1 MTPITFILFRKRV
14 TLSTRKLIQT
24 SSDKDGHIFT
34 NHALL
39 LLIIPVIA
47 EQFLTSL
54 MGLAD
59 SMMVSNV
66 NDYSLGAVQ
75 LVDSINILVNQAF
88 AALATG
94 GVVICSNFIGQKKV
108 DKAGEAARQVALSA
122 LILSISITLICL
134 LFRNGILNTVF
145 GQVEDALMN
154 EAQVYFF
161 ITILSFPGIAL
172 YNAGSA
178 IYRAQGNTS
187 RPLAISTV
195 CNFVNIAGNA
205 IFIYV
210 FHLGV
215 AGAALST
222 FISRWLSAV
231 VVYIYLH
238 NKDQMISIR
247 DYKSIRPDG
256 YLIKRVLA
264 LGIPNGIENSM
275 FQFGKLVIQSTVST
289 MGTIAI
295 TAQAMTNIMEN
306 VNGVAACGVGIGL
319 MTVVGQSLGA
329 GRKDEAKYYVKKL
342 AVWAEIAIV
351 ASCLFI
357 FVLRGP
363 ITSLGGMN
371 YESAKLCMYMCGLI
385 TIVKPL
391 FWVPSFLPAY
401 GMRAAGDVR
410 FSMIL
415 SVISM
420 WAVRVGVT
428 LFLVHVVGFVSP
440 IAVWCGMFSDWFVR
454 GVCFTIR
461 FMSGKWL
468 EHKVA

>member
-1 MTPITFILFRKRV
+1 MLLLKNKV
-14 TLSTRKLIQT
+14 M
-24 SSDKDGHIFT
+24 SSSNNNSGHIFS
-34 NHALL
+34 NHDLL
-39 LLIIPVIA
+39 LLVIPVIA

-94 GVVICSNFIGQKKV
+94 GVVVCSNFIGQKKT
-108 DKAGEAARQVALSA
+108 DKAEKAARQVSLSA
-122 LILSISITLICL
+122 LVLSVSITLVCL
-134 LFRNGILNTVF
+134 LLRNSILNAVF
-145 GQVEDALMN
+145 GQVEEALMA

-178 IYRAQGNTS
+178 IYRAQGNTK
-187 RPLAISTV
+187 RPLAISIV
-195 CNFVNIAGNA
+195 CNFINIAGNA

-210 FHLGV
+210 FGLGV

-222 FISRWLSAV
+222 FLSRWLSAIV
-231 VVYIYLH
+231 VFAYLH

-247 DYKSIRPDG
+247 DYKTIRPDA

-329 GRKDEAKYYVKKL
+329 GRKDEARYYIKKL
-342 AVWAEIAIV
+342 AIWAEIAII
-351 ASCLFI
+351 ASCLFVFAI
-357 FVLRGP
+357 RGP

-371 YESAKLCMYMCGLI
+371 EASARLCMYMCGLI

-420 WAVRVGVT
+420 WLVRVGVT
-428 LFLVHVVGFVSP
+428 LFLVYVVGFVSP
-440 IAVWCGMFSDWFVR
+440 VTVWCGMFSDWFVR
-454 GVCFTIR
+454 GVFFAIR
-461 FMSGKWL
+461 FKSGKWL
-468 EHKVA
+468 EHRVA

>member
-1 MTPITFILFRKRV
+1 VNLKAGNIIKT
-14 TLSTRKLIQT
+14 
-24 SSDKDGHIFT
+24 SDKDGHIFT
-34 NHALL
+34 NRALL

-94 GVVICSNFIGQKKV
+94 GVVICSNFIGQKKI
-108 DKAGEAARQVALSA
+108 DKAGEAARQVSLSA
-122 LILSISITLICL
+122 LILSVSITLICL

-178 IYRAQGNTS
+178 IYRAQGNTR
-187 RPLAISTV
+187 RPLLISTA
-195 CNFVNIAGNA
+195 CNVVNIAGNA

-222 FISRWLSAV
+222 FISRWLSAI
-231 VVYIYLH
+231 VVYYYLH
-238 NKDQMISIR
+238 NKNQMISIR

-351 ASCLFI
+351 ASCLFV

>member
-1 MTPITFILFRKRV
+1 MLLLKNKV
-14 TLSTRKLIQT
+14 M
-24 SSDKDGHIFT
+24 SSSNNNSGHIFS
-34 NHALL
+34 NHDLL
-39 LLIIPVIA
+39 LLVIPVIA

-94 GVVICSNFIGQKKV
+94 GVVVCSNFIGQKKT
-108 DKAGEAARQVALSA
+108 DKAEKAARQVSLSA
-122 LILSISITLICL
+122 LVLSVSITIVCL
-134 LFRNGILNTVF
+134 LLRNGILNAVF
-145 GQVEDALMN
+145 GKVEEALMA

-178 IYRAQGNTS
+178 IYRAQGNTK
-187 RPLAISTV
+187 RPLAISIV
-195 CNFVNIAGNA
+195 CNFINIAGNA

-210 FHLGV
+210 FGLGV

-222 FISRWLSAV
+222 FLSRWLSAIV
-231 VVYIYLH
+231 VFAYLH
-238 NKDQMISIR
+238 NKNQMISIR
-247 DYKSIRPDG
+247 DYKTIRPDA

-329 GRKDEAKYYVKKL
+329 GRKDEARYYIKKL
-342 AVWAEIAIV
+342 AIWAEIAII
-351 ASCLFI
+351 ASCLFVFAI
-357 FVLRGP
+357 RGP

-371 YESAKLCMYMCGLI
+371 EASARLCMYMCGLI

-420 WAVRVGVT
+420 WLVRVGVT
-428 LFLVHVVGFVSP
+428 LFLVYVVGFVSP
-440 IAVWCGMFSDWFVR
+440 VAVWCGMFSDWFVR
-454 GVCFTIR
+454 GVFFAIR
-461 FMSGKWL
+461 FKSGKWL
-468 EHKVA
+468 EHRVA

>member
-1 MTPITFILFRKRV
+1 MGAKNNNNSPAKN
-14 TLSTRKLIQT
+14 
-24 SSDKDGHIFT
+24 SSHIFS

-66 NDYSLGAVQ
+66 DDYSLGAVQ

-88 AALATG
+88 SALATG
-94 GVVICSNFIGQKKV
+94 GVVICSNFIGQKNI
-108 DKAGEAARQVALSA
+108 DKAKEAARQVLLSA
-122 LILSISITLICL
+122 FVLSFSIMFICLFFRNAILS
-134 LFRNGILNTVF
+134 TVF
-145 GQVEDALMN
+145 GQVEDALMA
-154 EAQVYFF
+154 EARVYFF

-172 YNAGSA
+172 YNSGAA
-178 IYRAQGNTS
+178 IYRAQGNTR
-187 RPLAISTV
+187 RPLVISII
-195 CNFVNIAGNA
+195 CNFVNIVGNA
-205 IFIYV
+205 VFIYV
-210 FHLGV
+210 FGLGV

-222 FISRWLSAV
+222 FLSRWLSAIV
-231 VVYIYLH
+231 VFIYLH
-238 NKDQMISIR
+238 KQNQMISIR
-247 DYKSIRPDG
+247 DYKSIRPNG
-256 YLIKRVLA
+256 YLIKRVLS

-289 MGTIAI
+289 MGTVAI

-329 GRKDEAKYYVKKL
+329 GRKDEARYYIKKL
-342 AVWAEIAIV
+342 AVWAEIAIIT
-351 ASCLFI
+351 SCLF
-357 FVLRGP
+357 VYLLRAP

-371 YESAKLCMYMCGLI
+371 EESAKLCMYMCGWI

-420 WAVRVGVT
+420 WCVRVGVT
-428 LFLVHVVGFVSP
+428 LGLVYIFDFVSP
-440 IAVWCGMFSDWFVR
+440 MAVWCGMFSDWFVR
-454 GVCFTIR
+454 GVFFAIR
-461 FMSGKWL
+461 FASGKWL
-468 EHKVA
+468 SHKVA

>member
-1 MTPITFILFRKRV
+1 M
-14 TLSTRKLIQT
+14 
-24 SSDKDGHIFT
+24 SSSNNNSGHIFS
-34 NHALL
+34 NHDLL
-39 LLIIPVIA
+39 LLVIPVIA

-94 GVVICSNFIGQKKV
+94 GVVVCSNFIGQKKT
-108 DKAGEAARQVALSA
+108 DKAEKAARQVSLSA
-122 LILSISITLICL
+122 LVLSVSITIVCL
-134 LFRNGILNTVF
+134 LLRNGILNAVF
-145 GQVEDALMN
+145 GKVEEALMA

-178 IYRAQGNTS
+178 IYRAQGNTKL
-187 RPLAISTV
+187 PLAISIV
-195 CNFVNIAGNA
+195 CNFINIAGNA

-210 FHLGV
+210 FGLGV

-222 FISRWLSAV
+222 FLSRWLSAIV
-231 VVYIYLH
+231 VFAYLH
-238 NKDQMISIR
+238 NKNQMISIR
-247 DYKSIRPDG
+247 DYKTIRPDA

-329 GRKDEAKYYVKKL
+329 GRKDEARYYIKKL
-342 AVWAEIAIV
+342 AIWAEIAII
-351 ASCLFI
+351 ASCLFVFAI
-357 FVLRGP
+357 RGP

-371 YESAKLCMYMCGLI
+371 EASARLCMYMCGLI

-420 WAVRVGVT
+420 WLVRVGVT
-428 LFLVHVVGFVSP
+428 LFLVYVVGFVSP
-440 IAVWCGMFSDWFVR
+440 VAVWCGMFSDWFVR
-454 GVCFTIR
+454 GVFFAIR
-461 FMSGKWL
+461 FKSGKWL
-468 EHKVA
+468 EHRVA

>member
-1 MTPITFILFRKRV
+1 MNTKK
-14 TLSTRKLIQT
+14 TLTTKSAE
-24 SSDKDGHIFT
+24 DGHIFT

-94 GVVICSNFIGQKKV
+94 GVVICSNFIGQKNM
-108 DKAGEAARQVALSA
+108 DKAQKAAKQVSLSA
-122 LILSISITLICL
+122 LILSVSISAICL

-145 GQVEDALMN
+145 GKVEDALMAD
-154 EAQVYFF
+154 AQVYFF

-178 IYRAQGNTS
+178 IYRAQGNTR
-187 RPLAISTV
+187 RPLIISTA

-222 FISRWLSAV
+222 FLSRWMSAIA
-231 VVYIYLH
+231 VYAFLH
-238 NKDQMISIR
+238 DKNQMISIR

-329 GRKDEAKYYVKKL
+329 GRKDEARYYIRKL
-342 AVWAEIAIV
+342 AVWAEIAIIL
-351 ASCLFI
+351 SCLFV

-371 YESAKLCMYMCGLI
+371 AESAKLCMYMCGLI

-391 FWVPSFLPAY
+391 FWVPSFLTAY

-415 SVISM
+415 SIICM
-420 WAVRVGVT
+420 WTIRVGVT
-428 LFLVHVVGFVSP
+428 LFLVYVVGFVSP
-440 IAVWCGMFSDWFVR
+440 VAVWCGMFSDWFVR
-454 GVCFTIR
+454 GVFFTIR

-468 EHKVA
+468 DHRVA

>member
-1 MTPITFILFRKRV
+1 MQLLKTNNISKPKTD
-14 TLSTRKLIQT
+14 S
-24 SSDKDGHIFT
+24 GHIFS

-39 LLIIPVIA
+39 MLIIPVIA

-66 NDYSLGAVQ
+66 DDYSLGAVQ

-94 GVVICSNFIGQKKV
+94 GVVICSNFIGQKNK
-108 DKAGEAARQVALSA
+108 DKAQEAARQVSLSA
-122 LILSISITLICL
+122 LILSVSITLICL
-134 LFRNGILNTVF
+134 LLRNGILNTVF
-145 GQVEDALMN
+145 GKVEDALMVK
-154 EAQVYFF
+154 AQVYFF

-178 IYRAQGNTS
+178 IYRAQGNTR
-187 RPLAISTV
+187 RPLLISIV
-195 CNFVNIAGNA
+195 CNFINIVGNA
-205 IFIYV
+205 VFIYV
-210 FHLGV
+210 FGLGV

-222 FISRWLSAV
+222 FISRWLSAIV
-231 VVYIYLH
+231 VFVYLH

-247 DYKSIRPDG
+247 DYRTIRPQG

-289 MGTIAI
+289 MGTVAI

-329 GRKDEAKYYVKKL
+329 GRKDEARYYVKKM
-342 AVWAEIAIV
+342 AVWAEIAIIL
-351 ASCLFI
+351 SCLFV
-357 FVLRGP
+357 FSLRGP

-391 FWVPSFLPAY
+391 FWVPAFLPAY

-420 WAVRVGVT
+420 WTIRVGVT
-428 LFLVHVVGFVSP
+428 IALVHVFGFVSP
-440 IAVWCGMFSDWFVR
+440 VAVWCGMFSDWFVR
-454 GVCFTIR
+454 GVFFTIR

-468 EHKVA
+468 DHRVA

>member
-1 MTPITFILFRKRV
+1 M
-14 TLSTRKLIQT
+14 
-24 SSDKDGHIFT
+24 SSSNNNSGHIFS
-34 NHALL
+34 NHDLL
-39 LLIIPVIA
+39 LLVIPVIA

-94 GVVICSNFIGQKKV
+94 GVVVCSNFIGQKKT
-108 DKAGEAARQVALSA
+108 DKAEKAARQVSLSA
-122 LILSISITLICL
+122 LVLSVSITIVCL
-134 LFRNGILNTVF
+134 LLRNGILNAVF
-145 GQVEDALMN
+145 GKVEEALMA

-178 IYRAQGNTS
+178 IYRAQGNTK
-187 RPLAISTV
+187 RPLAISIV
-195 CNFVNIAGNA
+195 CNFINIAGNA

-210 FHLGV
+210 FGLGV

-222 FISRWLSAV
+222 FLSRWLSAIV
-231 VVYIYLH
+231 VFAYLH
-238 NKDQMISIR
+238 NKNQMISIR
-247 DYKSIRPDG
+247 DYKTIRPDA

-329 GRKDEAKYYVKKL
+329 GRKDEARYYIKKL
-342 AVWAEIAIV
+342 AIWAEIAII
-351 ASCLFI
+351 ASCLFVFAI
-357 FVLRGP
+357 RGP

-371 YESAKLCMYMCGLI
+371 EASARLCMYMCGLI

-420 WAVRVGVT
+420 WLVRVGVT
-428 LFLVHVVGFVSP
+428 LFLVYVVGFVSP
-440 IAVWCGMFSDWFVR
+440 VSVWCGMFSDWFVR
-454 GVCFTIR
+454 GVFFAIR
-461 FMSGKWL
+461 FKSGKWL
-468 EHKVA
+468 EHRVA

>member
-1 MTPITFILFRKRV
+1 MLLLKNKV
-14 TLSTRKLIQT
+14 M
-24 SSDKDGHIFT
+24 SSSNNNSGHIFS
-34 NHALL
+34 NHDLL
-39 LLIIPVIA
+39 LLVIPVIA

-94 GVVICSNFIGQKKV
+94 GVVVCSNFIGQKKT
-108 DKAGEAARQVALSA
+108 DKAEKAARQVSLSA
-122 LILSISITLICL
+122 LVLSVSITIVCL
-134 LFRNGILNTVF
+134 LLRNGILNAVF
-145 GQVEDALMN
+145 GKVEEALMA

-178 IYRAQGNTS
+178 IYRAQGNTK
-187 RPLAISTV
+187 RPLAISIV
-195 CNFVNIAGNA
+195 CNFINIAGNA

-210 FHLGV
+210 FGLGV

-222 FISRWLSAV
+222 FLSRWLSAIV
-231 VVYIYLH
+231 VFAYLH
-238 NKDQMISIR
+238 NKNQMISIR
-247 DYKSIRPDG
+247 DYKTIRPDA

-329 GRKDEAKYYVKKL
+329 GRKDEARYYIKKL
-342 AVWAEIAIV
+342 AIWAEIAII
-351 ASCLFI
+351 ASCLFVFAI
-357 FVLRGP
+357 RGP

-371 YESAKLCMYMCGLI
+371 EASARLCMYMCGLI

-420 WAVRVGVT
+420 WLVRVGVT
-428 LFLVHVVGFVSP
+428 LFLVYVVGFVSP
-440 IAVWCGMFSDWFVR
+440 VSVWCGMFSDWFVR
-454 GVCFTIR
+454 GVFFAIR
-461 FMSGKWL
+461 FKSGKWL
-468 EHKVA
+468 EHRVA